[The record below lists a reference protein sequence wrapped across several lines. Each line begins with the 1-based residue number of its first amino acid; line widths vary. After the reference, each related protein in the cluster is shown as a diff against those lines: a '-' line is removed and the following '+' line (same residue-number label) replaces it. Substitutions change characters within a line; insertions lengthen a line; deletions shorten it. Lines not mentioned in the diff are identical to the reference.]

1 MKYKKYISSLVI
13 VIVLLSAAATVCGLL
28 PGAGHEYVFKSLHG
42 ETVTIYGR
50 GLYQYDS
57 VASVVQTK
65 AQDFVTLLLGI
76 PMLIIALIMSL
87 KGQLRGRL
95 LLAGTLGYFLYT
107 YMSYSFLAMYNYMFL
122 AYVLLMS
129 ASFFA
134 FVLTLMSFD
143 VQSLSRSFAE
153 EFPVR
158 LIGGVLIFVAVGI
171 ALMWLGRIVPPLAA
185 GSQPQGL
192 EHYTTLVIQVMDL
205 GFVVPAA
212 LVAGL
217 LILKRKAFGFL
228 LAPVII
234 IKSATLLIA
243 ITAMAVMMV
252 VSGEAVNYIEMAVFL
267 IFDFL
272 VVFCLYIVMKNIKEP
287 KSGLAAD

>member
-153 EFPVR
+153 EFPAR